1 MPRTWR
7 LHLRSVRA
15 LTIPFLA
22 FASVPLIRL
31 VDGCTD
37 TPLDPRC
44 SVFLLFTF
52 GRVSCSRRRAH
63 CVLPHCE
70 SYISLFPPLFLA
82 DSAAYLI
89 HELNVTPSF
98 PEKCLSLTLLTAP
111 CDPDE

>member
-1 MPRTWR
+1 M
-7 LHLRSVRA
+7 
-15 LTIPFLA
+15 
-22 FASVPLIRL
+22 
-31 VDGCTD
+31 DGCTD
-37 TPLDPRC
+37 TPRLSRC
-44 SVFLLFTF
+44 FVFLLFTF

-70 SYISLFPPLFLA
+70 SYNSLLPPLFLA

-89 HELNVTPSF
+89 HDLNVTPSF